1 MNARLSTDFLHY
13 LSSRKDNPKQPIW
26 LPWVRPLL
34 EKILKV
40 KRIERIYAALPKAT
54 TAEQFLEKVIER
66 FQFRLEVDGEDIRK
80 IPESGPMIMAA
91 NHPFGGVEGL
101 LLASLLLSR
110 RKDVKILANPIL
122 SAIPEIQELVIP
134 TEPFSNRPALYKN
147 FKALRQAVGW
157 LSQGGLLVIFPAG
170 EVSHLDLRERKVCD
184 PPWNSG
190 ILHLLKKTRAPVM
203 PVFFPGRNGSCF
215 QAFGLIH
222 PKLRTAM
229 LAREFLNKKKKTIHL
244 RIGKVIHYESVNL
257 LPDDADRLDYL
268 RKRTEMLR
276 YRKPCR
282 TALPLRLRPRRK
294 HRPVSSPREAETFV
308 DEIFN
313 LPANQ
318 TLMRQGPFRVAF
330 SHAPQTPYLLQEI
343 GRLRELTFRLAGE
356 GTGKELDIDIYDS
369 YYLHLFVFKE
379 DSRELV
385 GAYRL
390 GPTDRLLSRLGRKS
404 LYTQTLFTF
413 HPTFFQKVHPGLELG
428 RSFVRPE
435 YQKSYQA
442 LLLLWKGIGRFIAR
456 YPRYRF
462 LFGPVSISN
471 EYKTPSKMLMV
482 TYLNQTRFLPEWA
495 RWVKPKK
502 PFTVKKDRWME
513 DAARRLLSSIE
524 EVSEWIAEW
533 EEKGKGVPVLLKQ
546 YLKLGGG
553 ILGFNVDPK
562 FNKTLD
568 GLILVDLLQA
578 DRRLLEKYM
587 GREGLENF
595 LSYHH
600 SNATDNR
607 SARHPGQQAA

>member
-1 MNARLSTDFLHY
+1 MNARISTDFLHY
-13 LSSRKDNPKQPIW
+13 LSSSKGHPKQPIW
-26 LPWVRPLL
+26 LPWVQPLL

-40 KRIERIYAALPKAT
+40 KSIERIYAALPKAT

-66 FQFRLEVDGEDIRK
+66 FQFRLEVDGEDMCK
-80 IPESGPMIMAA
+80 IPESGPMIAAA

-110 RKDVKILANPIL
+110 RKDVKIMANPIL
-122 SAIPEIQELVIP
+122 SALPELKDLFIP
-134 TEPFSNRPALYKN
+134 TDPFSNRPALYKN
-147 FKALRQAVGW
+147 VKALRQAVGW
-157 LSQGGLLVIFPAG
+157 LSRGGLLVIFPAG

-190 ILHLLKKTRAPVM
+190 ILHLLKKTQAPVL
-203 PVFFPGRNGSCF
+203 PVFFPGRNGFCF

-244 RIGKVIHYESVNL
+244 RIGKVIHYESISL

-276 YRKPCR
+276 YRKSYRP
-282 TALPLRLRPRRK
+282 AHPLRLRPRRK
-294 HRPVSSPREAETFV
+294 HRPLLPPKEAQPFV

-318 TLMRQGPFRVAF
+318 TLLRQGPFRVAF
-330 SHAPQTPYLLQEI
+330 SYAPQTPFLLQEI
-343 GRLRELTFRLAGE
+343 GRLREGTFRLVGE

-379 DSRELV
+379 DSREII

-390 GPTDRLLSRLGRKS
+390 GQTDRVLSRMGRKS

-413 HPTFFQKVHPGLELG
+413 HPAFFQKVHPGLELG

-442 LLLLWKGIGRFIAR
+442 LLLLWKGIGRFVAR

-471 EYKTPSKMLMV
+471 DYKIPSKMLMV
-482 TYLNQTRFLPEWA
+482 IYLNQTRFLPEWA

-502 PFTVKKDRWME
+502 PFAVKRDRWME
-513 DAARRLLSSIE
+513 EAACRLLNTIE
-524 EVSEWIAEW
+524 EVSEWISEW
-533 EEKGKGVPVLLKQ
+533 EERGQGVPVLLKQ

-562 FNKTLD
+562 FNGALD
-568 GLILVDLLQA
+568 GLILVDLLRA
-578 DRRLLEKYM
+578 DRRMLEKYM
-587 GREGLENF
+587 GREGLEGF
-595 LSYHH
+595 LSYHQLDT
-600 SNATDNR
+600 SDNR
-607 SARHPGQQAA
+607 SGRLPGQQAA